1 MIRSRYNLVHA
12 LAATAVLMF
21 VIFAQGFTAF
31 WTQFIHGINLDL
43 NPTALL
49 QTFAV
54 TGALFGT
61 LCLVLWLSTLF
72 AKPHLKAPNDLH
84 DLTNPNDL
92 NDLNDSKH
100 LNDLNDSKHLSDLND
115 SKHLKHPNDL
125 KHLKY
130 AIALAARWS
139 PLIIAIALGLNWLC
153 SAGIELLTGVQ
164 PSDQELVKCFA
175 GDSCP
180 LGIRIVLGLLVL
192 FEAPLLEE
200 PLFRGIIFRGL
211 QSSIP
216 TWAAMAVSG
225 FLFAIVHVNAA
236 SFIALWFLGI
246 AFAEL
251 YRRTGTLLAPMTA
264 HALFNATNLALLP
277 FLSP

>member
-21 VIFAQGFTAF
+21 VVFAQGFSVF
-31 WTQFIHGINLDL
+31 WKQFIHGINLDL

-54 TGALFGT
+54 TAALFGT

-72 AKPHLKAPNDLH
+72 TKNHLNDPNDPN
-84 DLTNPNDL
+84 NPNGP
-92 NDLNDSKH
+92 ND

-180 LGIRIVLGLLVL
+180 LGPSR
-192 FEAPLLEE
+192 AP
-200 PLFRGIIFRGL
+200 P
-211 QSSIP
+211 
-216 TWAAMAVSG
+216 A
-225 FLFAIVHVNAA
+225 
-236 SFIALWFLGI
+236 
-246 AFAEL
+246 
-251 YRRTGTLLAPMTA
+251 
-264 HALFNATNLALLP
+264 
-277 FLSP
+277 

>member
-12 LAATAVLMF
+12 LVATAVLMF
-21 VIFAQGFTAF
+21 VIFAQGFAAF
-31 WTQFIHGINLDL
+31 WKQFIHGTNLDL
-43 NPTALL
+43 NPTLLL

-72 AKPHLKAPNDLH
+72 TKNHTHLNDPT
-84 DLTNPNDL
+84 DLINPNDPKDPNNPKDPKDPKDFKHL
-92 NDLNDSKH
+92 KDLKH
-100 LNDLNDSKHLSDLND
+100 LND
-115 SKHLKHPNDL
+115 
-125 KHLKY
+125 LKY
-130 AIALAARWS
+130 AIALAAKWS

-277 FLSP
+277 FLAP

>member
-21 VIFAQGFTAF
+21 VIFAQGFTVF
-31 WTQFIHGINLDL
+31 WKQFIHGINLDL

-72 AKPHLKAPNDLH
+72 TKPHLNGPNALN
-84 DLTNPNDL
+84 TNL
-92 NDLNDSKH
+92 N
-100 LNDLNDSKHLSDLND
+100 DLND

-125 KHLKY
+125 KH
-130 AIALAARWS
+130 AITLAARWS

>member
-72 AKPHLKAPNDLH
+72 IKNNTHLNGH
-84 DLTNPNDL
+84 NDL
-92 NDLNDSKH
+92 NDPTDLTNLNT
-100 LNDLNDSKHLSDLND
+100 
-115 SKHLKHPNDL
+115 P

-130 AIALAARWS
+130 AITLAARWS

-277 FLSP
+277 FLAP

>member
-72 AKPHLKAPNDLH
+72 TKNAPNDLN
-84 DLTNPNDL
+84 NPNDL
-92 NDLNDSKH
+92 KDLNNPK
-100 LNDLNDSKHLSDLND
+100 
-115 SKHLKHPNDL
+115 DL
-125 KHLKY
+125 KH
-130 AIALAARWS
+130 AIAIAARWS
-139 PLIIAIALGLNWLC
+139 PLIIAIALVLNWLC

-216 TWAAMAVSG
+216 TWAAMAASG

-277 FLSP
+277 FLAP

>member
-21 VIFAQGFTAF
+21 VIFAQGFTTF
-31 WTQFIHGINLDL
+31 WKQFIHGINLDL

-49 QTFAV
+49 QTFAL
-54 TGALFGT
+54 TAALFGT

-72 AKPHLKAPNDLH
+72 TKNAPNDLN
-84 DLTNPNDL
+84 NPNDL
-92 NDLNDSKH
+92 KDLNNPK
-100 LNDLNDSKHLSDLND
+100 
-115 SKHLKHPNDL
+115 DL
-125 KHLKY
+125 KH
-130 AIALAARWS
+130 AIAIAARWS
-139 PLIIAIALGLNWLC
+139 PLIIAIALVLNWLC
-153 SAGIELLTGVQ
+153 SAGISLLTGVQ

-211 QSSIP
+211 QSAIP

-246 AFAEL
+246 AFAEH

>member
-21 VIFAQGFTAF
+21 VIFAQGFTTF
-31 WTQFIHGINLDL
+31 WKQFIHGINLDL

-49 QTFAV
+49 QTFAL
-54 TGALFGT
+54 TAALFGT

-72 AKPHLKAPNDLH
+72 TKNAPNDLN
-84 DLTNPNDL
+84 NPNDL
-92 NDLNDSKH
+92 NAP
-100 LNDLNDSKHLSDLND
+100 NDLNN
-115 SKHLKHPNDL
+115 PNDL
-125 KHLKY
+125 KDLNNPKDLKH
-130 AIALAARWS
+130 AIAIAARWS
-139 PLIIAIALGLNWLC
+139 PLIIAIALVLNWLC

-277 FLSP
+277 FLAP

>member
-21 VIFAQGFTAF
+21 VIFAQGFTTF
-31 WTQFIHGINLDL
+31 WKQFIHGINLDL

-54 TGALFGT
+54 TAALFGT

-72 AKPHLKAPNDLH
+72 TKKATNDLNDPNAPNDLN
-84 DLTNPNDL
+84 NPNDL
-92 NDLNDSKH
+92 KDLNNP
-100 LNDLNDSKHLSDLND
+100 NDRKDPKG
-115 SKHLKHPNDL
+115 LKH
-125 KHLKY
+125 

-211 QSSIP
+211 QSAIP

-277 FLSP
+277 FLAP

>member
-72 AKPHLKAPNDLH
+72 AKPPLKD
-84 DLTNPNDL
+84 PNDL
-92 NDLNDSKH
+92 NDLNNPNDPKHFKH
-100 LNDLNDSKHLSDLND
+100 LNDLKN
-115 SKHLKHPNDL
+115 LKS
-125 KHLKY
+125 

-216 TWAAMAVSG
+216 TWAAMAASG

-277 FLSP
+277 FLGNASLNSGA

>member
-21 VIFAQGFTAF
+21 VIFAQGFTVF
-31 WTQFIHGINLDL
+31 WKQFIHGINLDL

-49 QTFAV
+49 QTFAL
-54 TGALFGT
+54 TAALFGT

-72 AKPHLKAPNDLH
+72 TKPHLKG
-84 DLTNPNDL
+84 PNDL
-92 NDLNDSKH
+92 NTNLN
-100 LNDLNDSKHLSDLND
+100 DLND

-125 KHLKY
+125 KH

-216 TWAAMAVSG
+216 TWAAMAASG

>member
-21 VIFAQGFTAF
+21 VIFAQGFSVF
-31 WTQFIHGINLDL
+31 WKQFIHGINLDL

-54 TGALFGT
+54 TAALFGT

-72 AKPHLKAPNDLH
+72 TKKATNDLNDPNAPNDLN
-84 DLTNPNDL
+84 NPNDL
-92 NDLNDSKH
+92 KDPNDPKG
-100 LNDLNDSKHLSDLND
+100 
-115 SKHLKHPNDL
+115 LKH
-125 KHLKY
+125 

-211 QSSIP
+211 QSAIP

-277 FLSP
+277 FLAP

>member
-1 MIRSRYNLVHA
+1 M
-12 LAATAVLMF
+12 
-21 VIFAQGFTAF
+21 
-31 WTQFIHGINLDL
+31 
-43 NPTALL
+43 
-49 QTFAV
+49 
-54 TGALFGT
+54 
-61 LCLVLWLSTLF
+61 
-72 AKPHLKAPNDLH
+72 
-84 DLTNPNDL
+84 PNDL
-92 NDLNDSKH
+92 NDLNNPNDPKHFKH
-100 LNDLNDSKHLSDLND
+100 LNDLKN
-115 SKHLKHPNDL
+115 LKS
-125 KHLKY
+125 

-216 TWAAMAVSG
+216 TWAAMAASG

-277 FLSP
+277 FLGNASLNSGA

>member
-49 QTFAV
+49 QTFAL
-54 TGALFGT
+54 TAALFGT
-61 LCLVLWLSTLF
+61 LCLVLWLSTLLI
-72 AKPHLKAPNDLH
+72 KPHLKDPTNLN
-84 DLTNPNDL
+84 NPNDL
-92 NDLNDSKH
+92 NGLTN
-100 LNDLNDSKHLSDLND
+100 L
-115 SKHLKHPNDL
+115 NDL
-125 KHLKY
+125 KHPKHLKDLTNLNDLKHPKHLKDLKNLKS
-130 AIALAARWS
+130 AIAIAARWS

-164 PSDQELVKCFA
+164 PSDQELVKCFS

-216 TWAAMAVSG
+216 PWAAMGVSG

>member
-31 WTQFIHGINLDL
+31 WKQFIHGINLDL
-43 NPTALL
+43 NPTLLL

-61 LCLVLWLSTLF
+61 LCLVLWLSTIF
-72 AKPHLKAPNDLH
+72 TKNH
-84 DLTNPNDL
+84 TR
-92 NDLNDSKH
+92 
-100 LNDLNDSKHLSDLND
+100 
-115 SKHLKHPNDL
+115 
-125 KHLKY
+125 LKY
-130 AIALAARWS
+130 PKHIKCAITLAAKWS

-216 TWAAMAVSG
+216 AWAAMAVSG

-277 FLSP
+277 FLAP

>member
-21 VIFAQGFTAF
+21 VIFAQGFTTF
-31 WTQFIHGINLDL
+31 WKQFIHGINLDL

-49 QTFAV
+49 QTFAL
-54 TGALFGT
+54 TAALFGT

-72 AKPHLKAPNDLH
+72 TKNAPNDLN
-84 DLTNPNDL
+84 NPNDL
-92 NDLNDSKH
+92 NAP
-100 LNDLNDSKHLSDLND
+100 NDLNN
-115 SKHLKHPNDL
+115 PNDL
-125 KHLKY
+125 KDLNNPKDLKH
-130 AIALAARWS
+130 AIAIAARWS
-139 PLIIAIALGLNWLC
+139 PLIIAIALVLNWLC

-216 TWAAMAVSG
+216 TWAAMAASG

-277 FLSP
+277 FLAP

>member
-1 MIRSRYNLVHA
+1 MIRSRYNLAHA

-21 VIFAQGFTAF
+21 VIFAQGLTAF
-31 WTQFIHGINLDL
+31 WKQFIHGINLDL

-49 QTFAV
+49 QTFAL
-54 TGALFGT
+54 TAALFGT

-72 AKPHLKAPNDLH
+72 ANNHAHLKDLA
-84 DLTNPNDL
+84 NPNGPTGP
-92 NDLNDSKH
+92 N
-100 LNDLNDSKHLSDLND
+100 
-115 SKHLKHPNDL
+115 HLKDPKDL
-125 KHLKY
+125 KH
-130 AIALAARWS
+130 AIALAARRS

-164 PSDQELVKCFA
+164 PSDQELVKCFS

-211 QSSIP
+211 ESSIP

-264 HALFNATNLALLP
+264 HAIFNATNLALLP
-277 FLSP
+277 FLAP

>member
-21 VIFAQGFTAF
+21 VIFAQGFTTF
-31 WTQFIHGINLDL
+31 WKQFIHGINLDL

-49 QTFAV
+49 QTFAL
-54 TGALFGT
+54 TAALFGT

-72 AKPHLKAPNDLH
+72 TKNAPNDLN
-84 DLTNPNDL
+84 NPNDL
-92 NDLNDSKH
+92 KDLNNPK
-100 LNDLNDSKHLSDLND
+100 
-115 SKHLKHPNDL
+115 DL
-125 KHLKY
+125 KH
-130 AIALAARWS
+130 AIAIAARWS
-139 PLIIAIALGLNWLC
+139 PLIIAIALVLNWLC

-216 TWAAMAVSG
+216 TWAAMAASG

-277 FLSP
+277 FLAP

>member
-12 LAATAVLMF
+12 LAATAMLMF
-21 VIFAQGFTAF
+21 VIFAQGFTVF
-31 WTQFIHGINLDL
+31 WKQFIHGIHLDL
-43 NPTALL
+43 NPAALL

-72 AKPHLKAPNDLH
+72 TKPHLKAPNDLN
-84 DLTNPNDL
+84 DLANPNDL
-92 NDLNDSKH
+92 DNLTNLNDP
-100 LNDLNDSKHLSDLND
+100 NDLNDSKHLSDLND

-125 KHLKY
+125 KH

-216 TWAAMAVSG
+216 TWAAMAISG

-251 YRRTGTLLAPMTA
+251 YRRTGTLFAPMTA

>member
-31 WTQFIHGINLDL
+31 WKQFIHGINLDL

-49 QTFAV
+49 QTFAL
-54 TGALFGT
+54 TAALFGT

-72 AKPHLKAPNDLH
+72 TKPCLKDPNDLN
-84 DLTNPNDL
+84 DPTNPNDL
-92 NDLNDSKH
+92 NDPTNP
-100 LNDLNDSKHLSDLND
+100 NDLNDSKRLKYPNDLKHLND
-115 SKHLKHPNDL
+115 SKHLKH
-125 KHLKY
+125 

-139 PLIIAIALGLNWLC
+139 PLIIAIALVLNWLC
-153 SAGIELLTGVQ
+153 SAGIEVLTGVQ
-164 PSDQELVKCFA
+164 PSDQELVKCFS

-192 FEAPLLEE
+192 FEAPLMEE

-211 QSSIP
+211 ESSIP

-277 FLSP
+277 FLAP

>member
-21 VIFAQGFTAF
+21 VIFAQGFTTF
-31 WTQFIHGINLDL
+31 WKQFIHGINLDL

-49 QTFAV
+49 QTFAL
-54 TGALFGT
+54 TAALFGT

-72 AKPHLKAPNDLH
+72 TKNAPNDLN
-84 DLTNPNDL
+84 NPNDL
-92 NDLNDSKH
+92 KDLKDLNNPK
-100 LNDLNDSKHLSDLND
+100 
-115 SKHLKHPNDL
+115 DL
-125 KHLKY
+125 KH

-139 PLIIAIALGLNWLC
+139 PLIIAIALVLNWLC

-216 TWAAMAVSG
+216 TWAAMAASG

-277 FLSP
+277 FLAP

>member
-21 VIFAQGFTAF
+21 VIFAQGFTVF
-31 WTQFIHGINLDL
+31 WKQFIHGINLDL
-43 NPTALL
+43 NPAALL

-72 AKPHLKAPNDLH
+72 TKPHLKG
-84 DLTNPNDL
+84 PNDL
-92 NDLNDSKH
+92 NTNLN
-100 LNDLNDSKHLSDLND
+100 DLND

-125 KHLKY
+125 KH

-175 GDSCP
+175 SDSCP

-216 TWAAMAVSG
+216 TWAAMAASG

>member
-12 LAATAVLMF
+12 LAATAVLMY
-21 VIFAQGFTAF
+21 VIFAQGFSVF
-31 WTQFIHGINLDL
+31 WKQFIHGINLDL

-49 QTFAV
+49 QTFAL
-54 TGALFGT
+54 TAALFGT

-72 AKPHLKAPNDLH
+72 TKNAPNDPK
-84 DLTNPNDL
+84 DLNAPKDLNNPNDL
-92 NDLNDSKH
+92 KDLNNPK
-100 LNDLNDSKHLSDLND
+100 
-115 SKHLKHPNDL
+115 DL
-125 KHLKY
+125 KH

-139 PLIIAIALGLNWLC
+139 PLIIAIALVLNWLC

-277 FLSP
+277 FLAP

>member
-21 VIFAQGFTAF
+21 VIFAQGFSVF
-31 WTQFIHGINLDL
+31 WKQFIHGINLDL

-49 QTFAV
+49 QTFAL
-54 TGALFGT
+54 TAALFGT

-72 AKPHLKAPNDLH
+72 TKNAPNDLN
-84 DLTNPNDL
+84 NPNDL
-92 NDLNDSKH
+92 NAP
-100 LNDLNDSKHLSDLND
+100 NDLNN
-115 SKHLKHPNDL
+115 PNDL
-125 KHLKY
+125 KDLNNPKDLKH
-130 AIALAARWS
+130 AIAIAARWS
-139 PLIIAIALGLNWLC
+139 PLIIAIALVLNWLC

-216 TWAAMAVSG
+216 TWAAMAASG

-277 FLSP
+277 FLAP

>member
-21 VIFAQGFTAF
+21 VVFAQGFSVF
-31 WTQFIHGINLDL
+31 WKQFIHGINLDL

-54 TGALFGT
+54 TAALFGT

-72 AKPHLKAPNDLH
+72 TKNHLNDPNDPN
-84 DLTNPNDL
+84 NPNGP
-92 NDLNDSKH
+92 ND

-211 QSSIP
+211 QSAIP

-277 FLSP
+277 FLAP

>member
-1 MIRSRYNLVHA
+1 MIRPRYNLVHA

-31 WTQFIHGINLDL
+31 WKQFIHGINLDL

-49 QTFAV
+49 QTFAL
-54 TGALFGT
+54 TAALFGT

-72 AKPHLKAPNDLH
+72 AKPPLKD
-84 DLTNPNDL
+84 PNDL
-92 NDLNDSKH
+92 NDPNNLNDPNDP
-100 LNDLNDSKHLSDLND
+100 NDLNNPKDLNN
-115 SKHLKHPNDL
+115 PNDL
-125 KHLKY
+125 KDLKDLNNPKDLKH

-164 PSDQELVKCFA
+164 PSDQELVKCFS

-225 FLFAIVHVNAA
+225 FFFAIVHVNAA

-277 FLSP
+277 FLAP

>member
-21 VIFAQGFTAF
+21 VIFAQGFTTF
-31 WTQFIHGINLDL
+31 WKQFIHGINLDL

-49 QTFAV
+49 QTFAL
-54 TGALFGT
+54 TAALFGT

-72 AKPHLKAPNDLH
+72 TKNAPNDPN
-84 DLTNPNDL
+84 DLNNPNDL
-92 NDLNDSKH
+92 KDLNNPK
-100 LNDLNDSKHLSDLND
+100 
-115 SKHLKHPNDL
+115 DL
-125 KHLKY
+125 KH

-139 PLIIAIALGLNWLC
+139 PLIIAIALVLNWLC
-153 SAGIELLTGVQ
+153 SAGIEVLTGVQ
-164 PSDQELVKCFA
+164 PSDQELVKCFS

-216 TWAAMAVSG
+216 TWAAMAASG

>member
-21 VIFAQGFTAF
+21 VIFAQGFSVF
-31 WTQFIHGINLDL
+31 WKQFIHGINLDL

-54 TGALFGT
+54 TAALFGT

-72 AKPHLKAPNDLH
+72 TKKATNDLNDPNAPNDH
-84 DLTNPNDL
+84 NNPNDL
-92 NDLNDSKH
+92 KDPNDPTG
-100 LNDLNDSKHLSDLND
+100 
-115 SKHLKHPNDL
+115 LKH
-125 KHLKY
+125 

-180 LGIRIVLGLLVL
+180 LGTRIVLGLLVL

-277 FLSP
+277 FLAP